1 MFTIL
6 ASSVAMK
13 TPIAT
18 IPKTIHLLAVSCP
31 EMGVAFRGTEL
42 FGKMLPLLEVRKFV
56 AIDIRIRLIAGIG

>member
-1 MFTIL
+1 ML
-6 ASSVAMK
+6 ASRVAMK

-42 FGKMLPLLEVRKFV
+42 FGKMLPLLAMRKFV
-56 AIDIRIRLIAGIG
+56 AIDIRIRLITGIG

>member
-6 ASSVAMK
+6 ASRVAMK

-18 IPKTIHLLAVSCP
+18 IPKTIHLLAASCP

-42 FGKMLPLLEVRKFV
+42 FGKMFPLLEVRESV